1 MSALS
6 STLSTLAKRSLPV
19 TSEFNELVRGIGESK
34 SKGEEDAIVQRM
46 VELCRSKIKSGRRDL
61 RASKDFLIYLIYID
75 MLGHDTRWG
84 HATVIQL
91 CSEKHLVV
99 KKAAYLAASLL
110 LPPGSELGLMLTAT
124 ILADLASDN
133 WLVVATA
140 LQAAC
145 RGATPELVTAFLP
158 SVTALLAHPAPGV
171 ARKALLALHRFLQLD
186 PGAGADL
193 ERTLVERL
201 GHREPALMAAALA
214 GLGQLIR
221 AEPGQYGALAPYL
234 TAILKQAYEGK
245 LGRAFEL
252 HRAPAPFLQME
263 LLRLLRALGEAS
275 PSVSGDVRAVV
286 GEAQRRAEA
295 LASPLGRAVAL
306 ECLRTH
312 AALAAPGPDA
322 AAAADAAA
330 ALLASP
336 EPNARFAGVDALARL
351 VRVAPDRVAAA
362 QLGVVDCLRGG
373 DETLVH
379 ATLGLLFAMADA
391 GNVGVVAREV
401 LAHLRGGRAGA
412 GANAAR
418 ASVAAQLLAL
428 AERAAPG
435 HAWYVRTA
443 AQTLEAAGADA
454 PPGAGDALAAVVAEM
469 GAEGEEEL
477 GEAVDELLKRLDG
490 PISRGDAGAG
500 GGDGPGDGD
509 QVSDADPTPVSG
521 GPPVT
526 APPQL
531 LAAAVW
537 VAGEYGA
544 ASSRGLDGALDAL
557 CALRETHAPGP
568 RVLAAAAG
576 ALGKLGVRR
585 GGALPREGTAFLDRA
600 ARSADA
606 ALQMR
611 AVQIQ
616 RLLASGAEVQCA
628 ALPYD
633 AAAAEV
639 EVDPSL
645 PFLNAYV
652 QEAERAGAPPYLSK
666 EDRASLGLGPGGL
679 DGLYHT
685 LPAAQPQGSLNFAA
699 YERAAAPASGRVTGA
714 PDAGG
719 GPAGDAGAAPQA
731 SSGGRGAE
739 TGPAPAAVG
748 DAARPSPEPAR
759 EAPQLLLARGGAGRK
774 WGREAA
780 PTAPPQS
787 RPPPGASPARSG
799 APPTDRLAQ
808 GPSRDAAPPQHQADP
823 ARAQLAASLFGG
835 GGAQAGTGA
844 AGAGVGRGVGRSPA
858 AARGARAQ
866 PAQAPA
872 APAPDLLGDLLGED
886 PVDLGSQQPSGNGH
900 ANETDPFFGGGAVGL
915 ESVSHQ
921 PEREQQQTPL
931 NAPSDPFAMLEG
943 LQTSGQSAPVQDY
956 DPFGGAFLG
965 PTPVASAADGARP
978 PPGLASPSP
987 ATSSPNWNLG
997 GVGMRAMAGGAMQ
1010 KAQSPPPAKK
1020 AADPFADLLG

>member
-295 LASPLGRAVAL
+295 LASPLGRA
-306 ECLRTH
+306 
-312 AALAAPGPDA
+312 
-322 AAAADAAA
+322 
-330 ALLASP
+330 
-336 EPNARFAGVDALARL
+336 PNARFAGVDALARL

-391 GNVGVVAREV
+391 GNVGVVA
-401 LAHLRGGRAGA
+401 
-412 GANAAR
+412 
-418 ASVAAQLLAL
+418 
-428 AERAAPG
+428 
-435 HAWYVRTA
+435 
-443 AQTLEAAGADA
+443 
-454 PPGAGDALAAVVAEM
+454 
-469 GAEGEEEL
+469 
-477 GEAVDELLKRLDG
+477 
-490 PISRGDAGAG
+490 
-500 GGDGPGDGD
+500 
-509 QVSDADPTPVSG
+509 
-521 GPPVT
+521 
-526 APPQL
+526 
-531 LAAAVW
+531 
-537 VAGEYGA
+537 
-544 ASSRGLDGALDAL
+544 
-557 CALRETHAPGP
+557 
-568 RVLAAAAG
+568 
-576 ALGKLGVRR
+576 
-585 GGALPREGTAFLDRA
+585 REGTAFLDRA

-666 EDRASLGLGPGGL
+666 EDRASLGLGPAPSPPSLDRASLGLGPGGL

-699 YERAAAPASGRVTGA
+699 YERAAAPASGR
-714 PDAGG
+714 
-719 GPAGDAGAAPQA
+719 
-731 SSGGRGAE
+731 
-739 TGPAPAAVG
+739 
-748 DAARPSPEPAR
+748 
-759 EAPQLLLARGGAGRK
+759 
-774 WGREAA
+774 
-780 PTAPPQS
+780 
-787 RPPPGASPARSG
+787 
-799 APPTDRLAQ
+799 
-808 GPSRDAAPPQHQADP
+808 
-823 ARAQLAASLFGG
+823 
-835 GGAQAGTGA
+835 
-844 AGAGVGRGVGRSPA
+844 
-858 AARGARAQ
+858 

-886 PVDLGSQQPSGNGH
+886 PVDLGSQQLSGNGH
-900 ANETDPFFGGGAVGL
+900 ANETDLFFGGGAVGL

>member
-1 MSALS
+1 STMSALS

-252 HRAPAPFLQME
+252 HRAPAPFLQSTMSALSSTLSTLAKRSLPVTSEFNE
-263 LLRLLRALGEAS
+263 LVRGIGESKSKGEEDAIVQRMVELCRSKIKSGRRDLRASKDFLIYLIYIDMLGHDTRW
-275 PSVSGDVRAVV
+275 G
-286 GEAQRRAEA
+286 
-295 LASPLGRAVAL
+295 
-306 ECLRTH
+306 
-312 AALAAPGPDA
+312 
-322 AAAADAAA
+322 
-330 ALLASP
+330 
-336 EPNARFAGVDALARL
+336 
-351 VRVAPDRVAAA
+351 
-362 QLGVVDCLRGG
+362 
-373 DETLVH
+373 H
-379 ATLGLLFAMADA
+379 ATVIQLCSEKHL
-391 GNVGVVAREV
+391 VV
-401 LAHLRGGRAGA
+401 
-412 GANAAR
+412 
-418 ASVAAQLLAL
+418 
-428 AERAAPG
+428 
-435 HAWYVRTA
+435 
-443 AQTLEAAGADA
+443 
-454 PPGAGDALAAVVAEM
+454 
-469 GAEGEEEL
+469 
-477 GEAVDELLKRLDG
+477 K
-490 PISRGDAGAG
+490 
-500 GGDGPGDGD
+500 
-509 QVSDADPTPVSG
+509 
-521 GPPVT
+521 
-526 APPQL
+526 
-531 LAAAVW
+531 
-537 VAGEYGA
+537 
-544 ASSRGLDGALDAL
+544 
-557 CALRETHAPGP
+557 
-568 RVLAAAAG
+568 
-576 ALGKLGVRR
+576 K
-585 GGALPREGTAFLDRA
+585 
-600 ARSADA
+600 
-606 ALQMR
+606 
-611 AVQIQ
+611 
-616 RLLASGAEVQCA
+616 
-628 ALPYD
+628 
-633 AAAAEV
+633 
-639 EVDPSL
+639 
-645 PFLNAYV
+645 
-652 QEAERAGAPPYLSK
+652 
-666 EDRASLGLGPGGL
+666 
-679 DGLYHT
+679 
-685 LPAAQPQGSLNFAA
+685 
-699 YERAAAPASGRVTGA
+699 
-714 PDAGG
+714 
-719 GPAGDAGAAPQA
+719 
-731 SSGGRGAE
+731 
-739 TGPAPAAVG
+739 
-748 DAARPSPEPAR
+748 
-759 EAPQLLLARGGAGRK
+759 
-774 WGREAA
+774 
-780 PTAPPQS
+780 
-787 RPPPGASPARSG
+787 
-799 APPTDRLAQ
+799 
-808 GPSRDAAPPQHQADP
+808 
-823 ARAQLAASLFGG
+823 
-835 GGAQAGTGA
+835 
-844 AGAGVGRGVGRSPA
+844 
-858 AARGARAQ
+858 
-866 PAQAPA
+866 
-872 APAPDLLGDLLGED
+872 
-886 PVDLGSQQPSGNGH
+886 VDL
-900 ANETDPFFGGGAVGL
+900 FFGGGAVGL